1 MSKILY
7 KTTRVI
13 YNAHMEQY
21 EVHYRN
27 WIKWHI
33 DKTYKVNQYM
43 PKEQAKQLAIER
55 AEGLLNTVEVWRQSN
70 IDYY

>member
-1 MSKILY
+1 
-7 KTTRVI
+7 
-13 YNAHMEQY
+13 MEQY